1 MENSI
6 NLRVERS
13 FSDKLNATFT
23 FARQNFKQLAIVLL
37 LLGFPLLVVGNL
49 LMAYMQG
56 IQPEYMGRGMDEVIN
71 YITSVGLSMIVLFV
85 AYFWLHLVTI
95 SYIAEYAAGN
105 RNITPA
111 AVLKRAYANLGKV
124 LGAGIATGFM
134 LLIAAL
140 FLVIPAI
147 YLAIVLSLLVM
158 VIVMEGDPL
167 FEAISRCFYL
177 IKGKW
182 WSTFGL
188 LFVMGIIVGIM
199 QIVFTL
205 PAYIVNFIRVMYHHI
220 VSFDLITILTSIFS
234 TIGVAFVYPLTFIAL
249 AFQYFNLVEMKESA
263 GLKMEIE
270 QSANTTT
277 EKQEGEY

>member
-49 LMAYMQG
+49 LMVYMQG
-56 IQPEYMGRGMDEVIN
+56 IQPDYMGRGMDEVIN